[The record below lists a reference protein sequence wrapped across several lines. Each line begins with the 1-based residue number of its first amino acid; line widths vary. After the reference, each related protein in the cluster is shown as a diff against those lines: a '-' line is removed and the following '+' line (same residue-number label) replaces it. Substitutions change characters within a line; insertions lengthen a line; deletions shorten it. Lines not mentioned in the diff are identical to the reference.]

1 MNKTKGVYNMRKQIL
16 FTAALSSLLIAV
28 ACGNETDNEEASG
41 EDQPLQVY
49 TTLFAWESLASE
61 IGGEYVEVE
70 NIVPPGSD
78 AHSYEPT
85 AQTMIDI
92 SDGDAFIYNGAGI
105 DGFAESVEDTA
116 DGVEMIEV
124 SEDMTLQGGS
134 EASSSDSAEQGEAVD
149 ASYDVPQDV
158 KLDGIAGHYHT
169 GDDVILTAEAEEEG
183 HWHWYAR
190 NYEEDEWRTVPDSDG
205 NDYTGTATVNGQEIK
220 AVLFDENDEPRIQSA
235 PAEIVIDDHGD
246 EDPHVWLDPVLA
258 SEGAEKITEE
268 LSALMPEHEE
278 EFAANLE
285 EVTNKL
291 EDLDEQFTTLSEE
304 ADKHQFLVSHS
315 GYGYWNQR
323 YGIEQ
328 IGITGISPN
337 EEPSQRQLQYII
349 KLAEDNGLNH
359 VMLEQNISTKVA
371 EVVQDETNAEA
382 LTIHNMESVMEDEQ
396 DEDYFS
402 IMKKNIENLEIALN
416 E

>member
-1 MNKTKGVYNMRKQIL
+1 MNETKGVYNMRKKLI
-16 FTAALSSLLIAV
+16 FSAALSSLLIAG
-28 ACGNETDNEEASG
+28 ACGNETENEEAAG

-70 NIVPPGSD
+70 NVVPPGSD
-78 AHSYEPT
+78 AHSYEPA

-105 DGFAESVEDTA
+105 DGFAESVESTA

-124 SEDMTLQGGS
+124 SENMTLQGDTA
-134 EASSSDSAEQGEAVD
+134 ASNSDPEQQGEAID
-149 ASYDVPQDV
+149 ASYDVPEDV
-158 KLDGIAGHYHT
+158 NIEGTADHYHT
-169 GDDVILTAEAEEEG
+169 GDDVILTAESEEDG

-190 NYEEDEWRTVPDSDG
+190 NYKDDEWRTVPDSEG
-205 NDYTGTATVNGQEIK
+205 NDYTGEAAVNGQQIK
-220 AVLFDENDEPRIQSA
+220 AVLFDDNEEPLVQSA
-235 PAEIVIDDHGD
+235 PVEIVIDDHGD
-246 EDPHVWLDPVLA
+246 EDPHVWLDPLLA
-258 SEGAEKITEE
+258 LEGAEKITEE
-268 LSALMPEHEE
+268 FSALMPEHEE
-278 EFAANLE
+278 AFAANLE

-291 EDLDEQFTTLSEE
+291 EDLDEQFTTLSED

-337 EEPSQRQLQYII
+337 QEPSQRQLQYII
-349 KLAEDNGLNH
+349 KLAEDNDLNH

-396 DEDYFS
+396 NEDYFS
-402 IMKKNIENLEIALN
+402 IMQENITNLETALN